1 MQGDKML
8 VSTDEMQMDFMFTKK
23 KKPVELNGERVND
36 FFLEIPL
43 RIAKKFGSWTPE
55 ELKRVS

>member
-1 MQGDKML
+1 ML

-23 KKPVELNGERVND
+23 IKKVQLNGKWEND
-36 FFLEIPL
+36 YFLEIPL
-43 RIAKKFGSWTPE
+43 KVAKKFGSWTPE